1 MMSLYRDSHPDHF
14 GRSVVEGVSVFE
26 SLRKSS
32 KVFETENFFV
42 SLFLPRKKKSSWIE
56 NFIIIERGKHELRR
70 ASTGTSTG
78 EEKTVRLPDNA
89 YSATN
94 TK

>member
-56 NFIIIERGKHELRR
+56 NFIIIERGKHE
-70 ASTGTSTG
+70 
-78 EEKTVRLPDNA
+78 EKTVRLPDNRHC
-89 YSATN
+89 ATK